1 MQEFYS
7 NLVKDKLKRYIYAQG
22 FIIRANERINELI
35 NNKTLALDNNNPSN
49 ELIGDN
55 DPSSIGDE
63 IDMLRTNIKEN
74 ESIIE
79 EIDCAF
85 NNIGEAYKDI
95 TLVIYGMPYKNNKIQ
110 TLKDRYHYSKANLY
124 NIANDTL
131 KHLSLSLFGNY

>member
-1 MQEFYS
+1 MWA
-7 NLVKDKLKRYIYAQG
+7 D
-22 FIIRANERINELI
+22 ERINELI
-35 NNKTLALDNNNPSN
+35 NNKTLAFDNDNSHN

-85 NNIGEAYKDI
+85 NNISEAYKDI

-110 TLKDRYHYSKANLY
+110 ALKDRYHYSKANLY

>member
-22 FIIRANERINELI
+22 FIIKANERINELI
-35 NNKTLALDNNNPSN
+35 NNKTLAFDNNNPHN
-49 ELIGDN
+49 ELIGDI
-55 DPSSIGDE
+55 DSSSIDDE

-74 ESIIE
+74 KSIIE

-85 NNIGEAYKDI
+85 NNISEAYKDI
-95 TLVIYGMPYKNNKIQ
+95 TLVIYGMPYKSNKIQ
-110 TLKDRYHYSKANLY
+110 ALNDRYHYSKAHLY

-131 KHLSLSLFGNY
+131 VHLSLSLFGNY

>member
-1 MQEFYS
+1 MQKFYS
-7 NLVKDKLKRYIYAQG
+7 NLVKYKLKGYIYAQG
-22 FIIRANERINELI
+22 FIMWADERINELI
-35 NNKTLALDNNNPSN
+35 NNKTLAFDNDNSHN

-85 NNIGEAYKDI
+85 NNISEAYKDI

-110 TLKDRYHYSKANLY
+110 ALKDRYHYSKANLY